1 MAEFIYKI
9 KPEIEILRNIYN
21 ADDNYIW
28 NIDCKNI
35 EKDDTVY
42 FYIDMTG
49 YDHGLNYKGR
59 IPFVATVKA
68 VLSNGVQLEINQI
81 MKSASDELIFYDYGN
96 NSLAPKRIKQKS
108 LDANGFSQNNEKF
121 VAVNM
126 LLSKYIS
133 DRASEVAKT
142 YPEKMAT
149 EFQMMYE
156 IFRCSYPQEGS
167 TRKLYGN
174 YSANIISKYIQKV
187 IDDNRKDCR
196 VSDGNSYIQ
205 GCATE
210 FDALIINK
218 DAKSLNGIYD
228 AKDVVAVLEYKA
240 YGIVDVKQL
249 DHFIESYEKTKKKN
263 NKLKIGYITLSES
276 ESPKAKVKFRTNT
289 EQKFNSKSIGKESL
303 FFVINKSNKNSLF
316 DDNALD
322 WEEFVLSLLP

>member
-21 ADDNYIW
+21 HDDNYMW

-35 EKDDTVY
+35 KKDDTVW

-49 YDHGLNYKGR
+49 YNHGLNYMGR
-59 IPFVATVKA
+59 IAFVSTVKE
-68 VLSNGVQLEINQI
+68 VLSNGAQLDINQI

-96 NSLAPKRIKQKS
+96 NSSAPKRIKANS
-108 LDANGFSQNNEKF
+108 LDANGFSPDNKQLI
-121 VAVNM
+121 AVNT

-156 IFRCSYPQEGS
+156 FFCCSYPKKSS

-187 IDDNRKDCR
+187 INDNKKDFQ
-196 VSDGNSYIQ
+196 VSESNSYIQ

-210 FDALIINK
+210 FDALIIKK

-240 YGIVDVKQL
+240 YGIVDVEQL
-249 DHFIESYEKTKKKN
+249 DHFIESYEETKEKN
-263 NKLKIGYITLSES
+263 NNLKIGYITLSES

-289 EQKFNSKSIGKESL
+289 EQKFNSENIGKESL

-316 DDNALD
+316 DDNALE